1 MMKNLIKFIFFMS
14 ILALN
19 LSAENFD
26 NLKKLQQLFTD
37 VNFDKNAFFKG
48 EQRRNLD
55 INYAQNAKHYKV
67 LVTRIG
73 QSDDFND
80 IFRVS
85 LQSEKPWRDALGTRY
100 EWQDLYFYA
109 KNDGIYAQRKLAQTD
124 ILRNL
129 FYFCSKVDTQQKCQ
143 SDIENLSLILAPDSY
158 LHEFGALN
166 LNKFEQIFEL
176 FAKDETGA
184 KKLAHELHFDTIQ
197 NENGLF
203 LLVLGGV
210 TDNSVGFMRTQN
222 PPQMDGRSYI
232 MIEHIFGAWYLY
244 KTT

>member
-1 MMKNLIKFIFFMS
+1 MMKNLIKFIFFIS

-55 INYAQNAKHYKV
+55 INYAQDAKHYKV

-109 KNDGIYAQRKLAQTD
+109 KNDGIYAQRKLAQTG

-129 FYFCSKVDTQQKCQ
+129 F
-143 SDIENLSLILAPDSY
+143 Y

-197 NENGLF
+197 NENGRF
-203 LLVLGGV
+203 LLVLGGA

>member
-1 MMKNLIKFIFFMS
+1 MKNLIKFIFFMS

-109 KNDGIYAQRKLAQTD
+109 KNDGIYAPFMHK
-124 ILRNL
+124 
-129 FYFCSKVDTQQKCQ
+129 
-143 SDIENLSLILAPDSY
+143 ENLHKQAFCEIYSIFVVRLIRNKNV
-158 LHEFGALN
+158 N
-166 LNKFEQIFEL
+166 LISKI
-176 FAKDETGA
+176 
-184 KKLAHELHFDTIQ
+184 
-197 NENGLF
+197 
-203 LLVLGGV
+203 
-210 TDNSVGFMRTQN
+210 
-222 PPQMDGRSYI
+222 
-232 MIEHIFGAWYLY
+232 
-244 KTT
+244 